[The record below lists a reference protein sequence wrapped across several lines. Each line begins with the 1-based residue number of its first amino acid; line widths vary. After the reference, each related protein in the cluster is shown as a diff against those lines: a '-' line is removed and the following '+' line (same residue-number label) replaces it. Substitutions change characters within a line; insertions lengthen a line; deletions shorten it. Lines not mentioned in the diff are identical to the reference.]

1 MTCLGITKVTIK
13 KAPFVHNYNSTVS
26 SCELLILAAGFEDR
40 AFEFISKTSFS
51 INANCILIEFKFDI
65 DENKEVHSRFN
76 EKVESKFSKDRI
88 FRINIDQEFPQNF
101 EKQLKNTLPRILPFT
116 GEAWI
121 DISGLPT
128 HAICS
133 TLRLSRKYFPNKEQI
148 IVYTAAKEYF
158 PTKNEYQKLKK
169 SLSNREIDFLPPT
182 MALEMSEVLML
193 EGFSG
198 HRSKEGISCLA
209 VFAGYDVDRS
219 SGVIESIN
227 PSTLLLLYGTPGNDE
242 IQWRQELSKDL
253 HKRFE
258 STRKTASETVS
269 TLDPQESIDALEEYY
284 EYLFEDYDFTVSP
297 VCSKMQ
303 AVAVYLFWEKYKEV
317 QIVFPMPLGYSIDRS
332 PKGVSETYLTYLYPK
347 NTLFRTPENFSHGSE
362 L

>member
-1 MTCLGITKVTIK
+1 MTCLGTTIVAIK
-13 KAPFVHNYNSTVS
+13 KGPAIHNYCNDNS

-40 AFEFISKTSFS
+40 AFEFISKTNFS
-51 INANCILIEFKFDI
+51 SNASCILAKFDFDI
-65 DENKEVHSRFN
+65 TENKDIYLKFKRQL
-76 EKVESKFSKDRI
+76 ESKFSEGRLFEIEISQSK
-88 FRINIDQEFPQNF
+88 PQQF
-101 EKQLKNTLPRILPFT
+101 EKQLKDTLPKILPFI

-133 TLRLSRKYFPNKEQI
+133 ALRISRKYFPSKEQV
-148 IVYTAAKEYF
+148 IVYTAAKNYF
-158 PTKNEYQKLKK
+158 PSNNEYQKLKN
-169 SLSNREIDFLPPT
+169 SSSDGVVDFLPPT

-198 HRSKEGISCLA
+198 HRSKEGVSCLA

-227 PSTLLLLYGTPGNDE
+227 PSTLLLLYGTPGAND
-242 IQWRQELSKDL
+242 IQWRLELSKDL
-253 HKRFE
+253 HKKFE
-258 STRKTASETVS
+258 STRKTATEVVS
-269 TLDPQESIDALEEYY
+269 TLNPQESIDVLEEYY

-317 QIVFPMPLGYSIDRS
+317 QIVFPVPLGYVIDRS
-332 PKGVSETYLTYLYPK
+332 PQGVRETYLTYLHPK
-347 NTLFRTPENFSHGSE
+347 NMLFRAITPPPAY
-362 L
+362 